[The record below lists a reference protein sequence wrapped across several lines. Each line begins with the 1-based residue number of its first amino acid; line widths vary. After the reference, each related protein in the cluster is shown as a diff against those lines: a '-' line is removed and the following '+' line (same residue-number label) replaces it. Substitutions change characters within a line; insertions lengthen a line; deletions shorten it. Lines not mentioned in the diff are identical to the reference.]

1 MRKDL
6 RANLIL
12 ALTALVLASLACQ
25 SVGGGGP
32 SASTEEVPGGGTSE
46 PIAEIPTFSIDS
58 EPTEEENSST
68 GGVYDGEWTGTNTV
82 DDKEVY
88 FKVEDNQIVSVMLS
102 YTGEA
107 NGCDYHGAIST
118 GVSTGG
124 MDPIVV
130 EGESFSSVI
139 DNFGDVLTFD
149 GTFTG
154 DSEASGTMLIKS
166 PADGLCGVFE
176 KEVTWTASKGPR
188 AEAEATEETEESGG
202 LLSDN
207 DAVAVVTGFFD
218 AVNAGDVNSAVAMVD
233 EGIMF
238 SIGSET
244 LFDQA
249 ELKSYLQDN
258 KGLTFEISDTQSL
271 GGAIVQFKA
280 KGSDGKVYSSCQ
292 AFLLDGKISMVTMT
306 P

>member
-6 RANLIL
+6 RADLIL

-68 GGVYDGEWTGTNTV
+68 GGSYDGDWVGKNTN
-82 DDKEVY
+82 DDKDIL
-88 FKVEDNQIVSVMLS
+88 FSVENNQVATMSLN
-102 YTGEA
+102 YTGETS
-107 NGCDYHGAIST
+107 GCTYHGAASVYI
-118 GVSTGG
+118 
-124 MDPIVV
+124 DPVTIEDGSFTIVY
-130 EGESFSSVI
+130 SSI
-139 DNFGDVLTFD
+139 NDELTFA
-149 GTFTG
+149 GTFTS
-154 DSEASGTMLIKS
+154 DREASGTLHIKS
-166 PADGLCGVFE
+166 SAEGLCGEYE
-176 KEVTWTASKGPR
+176 KDINWTATKGTTSALEP
-188 AEAEATEETEESGG
+188 EATEESGG

-280 KGSDGKVYSSCQ
+280 KASDGKVYSSCQ